1 MEPKDFD
8 NDRIKHYERL
18 EENDRVVREL
28 SKDLAKSAN
37 VLLFEFAL
45 WSVCYFIRLN
55 SQTLIIS

>member
-28 SKDLAKSAN
+28 SKDLEKSAN
-37 VLLFEFAL
+37 YLLLEFAL
-45 WSVCYFIRLN
+45 WSV
-55 SQTLIIS
+55 

>member
-18 EENDRVVREL
+18 EENESFVREL
-28 SKDLAKSAN
+28 STDLEKSAN
-37 VLLFEFAL
+37 VPPFAFAL

-55 SQTLIIS
+55 SHKL